1 MTVPSNGHPNGNGR
15 LVVEDNEN
23 LSFSVNRKVFVSD
36 DVLEAEHRKIFDHCW
51 IYVGHASEL
60 KQPNDFRTR
69 NVAGRPVIFCR
80 DRQGAVRALINSC
93 RHRGALVCREREG
106 NARQFYCMS
115 AAAPAPA
122 AKRHAPPEGPAQ
134 PAWTGRSGPRSGWRS
149 GPAGAR
155 TNPPP

>member
-1 MTVPSNGHPNGNGR
+1 MTAPHNGNGHGNGHLNGNGR

-36 DVLEAEHRKIFDHCW
+36 DVLEAEHRAIFDHCW

-80 DRQGAVRALINSC
+80 DRQGDRSRADQLMPPSRRAGVPRARGQRAAVLLHLSRLDVQ
-93 RHRGALVCREREG
+93 HRRL
-106 NARQFYCMS
+106 
-115 AAAPAPA
+115 
-122 AKRHAPPEGPAQ
+122 AQ
-134 PAWTGRSGPRSGWRS
+134 GHSG
-149 GPAGAR
+149 
-155 TNPPP
+155 